1 MMEPTTLLRTPLHA
15 AHEALNARIVP
26 FAGYEMPVSYAGL
39 TEEHQAVR
47 NRAGMFDVSHM
58 AEFELHGPDA
68 CALIQWITTNNAA
81 ALADGQV
88 QYSCMPNGEGGI
100 VDDLLVYRFHAERW
114 MLVVN
119 ASNHEKDWNWILE
132 QMERNPWDVQIFDRS
147 SDWALIAVQGPEAA
161 GLVAGLSDAPS
172 PEGLA
177 YYTFREGTVAG
188 VPAILSATGYTGAG
202 GLELYVPAEAAERV
216 WNALLALDIPP
227 CGLGARDTLRLEAG
241 FCLYGN
247 DIDDTTSPI
256 AAGLGW
262 ITRFNKEFIDRE
274 RFEAEK
280 ANGSPQVL
288 RGFKM
293 LERGIPRQ
301 GYPIVDSAGSI
312 IGRVTSGTMSPTL
325 GYGIAMGY
333 VDAAHA
339 GLGNQVGIQVRQK
352 NLAAEVVKPGFLP
365 KKG

>member
-1 MMEPTTLLRTPLHA
+1 
-15 AHEALNARIVP
+15 
-26 FAGYEMPVSYAGL
+26 
-39 TEEHQAVR
+39 
-47 NRAGMFDVSHM
+47 
-58 AEFELHGPDA
+58 
-68 CALIQWITTNNAA
+68 
-81 ALADGQV
+81 
-88 QYSCMPNGEGGI
+88 
-100 VDDLLVYRFHAERW
+100 
-114 MLVVN
+114 
-119 ASNHEKDWNWILE
+119 
-132 QMERNPWDVQIFDRS
+132 
-147 SDWALIAVQGPEAA
+147 
-161 GLVAGLSDAPS
+161 
-172 PEGLA
+172 LA

-202 GLELYVPAEAAERV
+202 GLELYLPAEAAERV

-301 GYPIVDSAGSI
+301 GYPIVDETGTV